1 MEITRKQPKK
11 QNRRLVIILVAAD
24 CLAAAV
30 LIFLAVRI
38 VIGRNYGFRTSGN
51 IGENAAAFGMRAPSS
66 GLASDYLKNTGYK
79 IISCDKKKQTITMS
93 VSVPDLSGIGD
104 IVKESAA
111 KASGTDYEKRLA
123 EVKKEVASRLSS
135 LPRVTAEVTLPVEK
149 KNDRY
154 VIRPT
159 EELQKAIYGQ
169 LETLTKQYYAES
181 VGGMTNETP

>member
-11 QNRRLVIILVAAD
+11 QNRRLVTILVAAD
-24 CLAAAV
+24 CLVAAV

-51 IGENAAAFGMRAPSS
+51 IGENAAAFGMRTPSS

-135 LPRVTAEVTLPVEK
+135 LPRATAEVTLPVEK

-159 EELQKAIYGQ
+159 EELQKAVYGQ
-169 LETLTKQYYAES
+169 LEMLTKQYYAES